1 MKTSCLKLKSWL
13 LISAMSLLGLSACK
27 KEPQIRPM
35 YGVIPD
41 EYRSVPMAD
50 GALSQDNAI
59 IQDVVKAVKDED

>member
-27 KEPQIRPM
+27 KEPQIM

>member
-1 MKTSCLKLKSWL
+1 
-13 LISAMSLLGLSACK
+13 
-27 KEPQIRPM
+27 M